1 MRLRLWQLTKYA
13 LDTNDKFTQDIDTL
27 DAYGRNKQLAVTDER
42 PLTVYLNR
50 REIVT
55 LMTMGS
61 EAGSLVLGY
70 LKNQR
75 LFIPS
80 LEASAVD
87 IQVDWSVNAAAV
99 KVEESAINKETDLD
113 KKTVTSGCGQGT
125 VYGDLLNDLDARPMQ
140 QCTIRQS
147 QIYRALGH
155 LVSYNEIYRTA
166 GAVHGCA
173 LLDENQSVRYFVED
187 VGRHNA
193 ADAISGK
200 MWLDAVT
207 GQGKWFY
214 TTGRLTSEMV
224 IKSVQMGISVLL
236 SRSGV
241 TAMGIELARKF
252 NVVLIARAKGKYFIV
267 YNGSEN
273 IILDQMPRDETGHK
287 S

>member
-1 MRLRLWQLTKYA
+1 MHNDA
-13 LDTNDKFTQDIDTL
+13 LDTYDKFTQEIQTL
-27 DAYGRNKQLAVTDER
+27 DAYGRQKRLAVTDER

-75 LFIPS
+75 LFDPLLDPS
-80 LEASAVD
+80 EVD
-87 IQVDWSVNAAAV
+87 VQVDWSVNSAVV
-99 KVEESAINKETDLD
+99 KVPDSAVNMETDLT

-125 VYGDLLNDLDARPMQ
+125 VYGDLLNDLDAKPLPQ
-140 QCTIRQS
+140 QTIRQS
-147 QIYRALGH
+147 QIYQALKH
-155 LVSYNEIYRTA
+155 LIPYNEIYRSA

-173 LLDENQSVRYFVED
+173 LIDENQEVLYFVED

-200 MWLDAVT
+200 MWIDAVS
-207 GQGKWFY
+207 GIGKWFY

-241 TAMGIELARKF
+241 TAMGIELAKKY
-252 NVVLIARAKGKYFIV
+252 NVILIARSKGKYFIV
-267 YNGSEN
+267 YNGAEN
-273 IILDQMPRDETGHK
+273 IILDQMPRDETKHNA
-287 S
+287 

>member
-1 MRLRLWQLTKYA
+1 MP
-13 LDTNDKFTQDIDTL
+13 LDIDENFTQEIETL
-27 DAYGRNKQLAVTDER
+27 DAYGRHKRLAVTDER

-61 EAGSLVLGY
+61 EAAALVLGY

-75 LFIPS
+75 LFDPS
-80 LEASAVD
+80 ILPSD
-87 IQVDWSVNAAAV
+87 IEVQVDWSVNAAVV
-99 KVEESAINKETDLD
+99 KVPDNAVNTQTDLG

-125 VYGDLLNDLDARPMQ
+125 VYGDLLNDLDAKPLLQ
-140 QCTIRQS
+140 SSIRQS
-147 QIYRALGH
+147 DIYQALKQ
-155 LVSYNEIYRTA
+155 LVPYNEIYRSA

-173 LLDENQSVRYFVED
+173 LLDESQDVLYFVED

-200 MWLDAVT
+200 MWLDAKH

-224 IKSVQMGISVLL
+224 IKSVQMGIGVLL

-241 TAMGIELARKF
+241 TAMGVKLAKKY
-252 NVVLIARAKGKYFIV
+252 NVILIARSKGKYFIV
-267 YNGSEN
+267 YNGAEN
-273 IILDQMPRDETGHK
+273 IILDQMPRDETRRNG
-287 S
+287 

>member
-1 MRLRLWQLTKYA
+1 MSFRA
-13 LDTNDKFTQDIDTL
+13 LNENEKFTQEVDTL
-27 DAYGRNKQLAVTDER
+27 DAYGRKKTLAVTFER

-61 EAGSLVLGY
+61 EASSLVIGY

-75 LFIPS
+75 LFDANLNS
-80 LEASAVD
+80 RDLK
-87 IQVDWSVNAAAV
+87 IQIDWEVNAAAV
-99 KVEESAINKETDLD
+99 KIPESALTNEENLD

-125 VYGDLLNDLDARPMQ
+125 VYGDLLNDLDAKPLPQ
-140 QCTIRQS
+140 VQIYQS
-147 QIYRALGH
+147 QIYQALRN
-155 LVSYNEIYRTA
+155 LTSFNEIYRNA

-173 LLDENQSVRYFVED
+173 LLDKNQQVLYFVED

-193 ADAISGK
+193 ADAIAGK
-200 MWLDAVT
+200 MWLDDI
-207 GQGKWFY
+207 GSINKWFY

-224 IKSVQMGISVLL
+224 IKSVQIGIGVLL

-241 TAMGIELARKF
+241 TAMGVELAKKY
-252 NVVLIARAKGKYFIV
+252 NVILIARAKGKYFIV

-273 IILDQMPRDETGHK
+273 IILDQMPRDETQQNV
-287 S
+287 

>member
-1 MRLRLWQLTKYA
+1 MNS
-13 LDTNDKFTQDIDTL
+13 DEKFTREVETL
-27 DAYGRNKQLAVTDER
+27 DAYGRRKQLSVTDER

-61 EAGSLVLGY
+61 EAASLVIGY

-75 LFIPS
+75 LFDPRLDPS
-80 LEASAVD
+80 SVD
-87 IQVDWSVNAAAV
+87 VQVDWSVNAAVV
-99 KVEESAINKETDLD
+99 KVPEAAVDNKIDLA

-125 VYGDLLNDLDARPMQ
+125 VYGDLLNDLDAKPLPQ
-140 QCTIRQS
+140 QTVHQS
-147 QIYRALGH
+147 QIYRALNR
-155 LVSYNEIYRTA
+155 LVPYNQIYRSA

-173 LLDENQSVRYFVED
+173 LLDEHQSVLYFVED

-200 MWLDAVT
+200 MWLDAVH
-207 GQGKWFY
+207 GDGKWFY

-241 TAMGIELARKF
+241 TAMGVTLAKKY
-252 NVVLIARAKGKYFIV
+252 NVVLIARSKGKFFIV
-267 YNGSEN
+267 YTGTGN
-273 IILDQMPRDETGHK
+273 IILDQMPRDETGQNT
-287 S
+287 

>member
-1 MRLRLWQLTKYA
+1 M
-13 LDTNDKFTQDIDTL
+13 DTNDKFTRDIDIL
-27 DAYGRNKQLAVTDER
+27 DAYGRKKQLAVTDER

-61 EAGSLVLGY
+61 EAVSLVLGY

-75 LFIPS
+75 LFTPS
-80 LEASAVD
+80 LQASAVD

-99 KVEESAINKETDLD
+99 KVPEDAVNANTDLS

-125 VYGDLLNDLDARPMQ
+125 VYGDLLQDLDARPLPR
-140 QCTIRQS
+140 CTIRQS
-147 QIYRALGH
+147 QIYKALRR
-155 LVSYNEIYRTA
+155 LVSFNEIYRSA

-173 LLDENQSVRYFVED
+173 LVDENQEVLYFVED

-200 MWLDAVT
+200 MWQDQVT

-241 TAMGIELARKF
+241 TAMGVQLARKY
-252 NVVLIARAKGKYFIV
+252 NVILIARAKGKYFIV
-267 YNGSEN
+267 YHGAEN
-273 IILDQMPRDETGHK
+273 IILDQMPRDETGR
-287 S
+287 SG

>member
-1 MRLRLWQLTKYA
+1 MSNYS
-13 LDTNDKFTQDIDTL
+13 NFTQQVKTL
-27 DAYGRNKQLAVTDER
+27 DAYGRKKSLAVTDER

-61 EAGSLVLGY
+61 EATSLVVGY

-75 LFIPS
+75 LLDDRLAPK
-80 LEASAVD
+80 D
-87 IQVDWSVNAAAV
+87 IEVQVDWQVSAAAV
-99 KVEESAINKETDLD
+99 KVPDDMVAENVDLD

-125 VYGDLLNDLDARPMQ
+125 VYGDLLEDLDAKPLPVIS
-140 QCTIRQS
+140 IRQS
-147 QIYRALGH
+147 QIYQALKA
-155 LVSYNEIYRTA
+155 LTSFNEIYRSA

-173 LLDENQSVRYFVED
+173 LLDDNQRVIYFVED

-200 MWLDAVT
+200 MWLDGVDKDK
-207 GQGKWFY
+207 KWFY

-224 IKSVQMGISVLL
+224 IKSVQMGIPILL

-241 TAMGIELARKF
+241 TAMGVELATKY
-252 NVVLIARAKGKYFIV
+252 NVILIARAKGKYFIA
-267 YNGSEN
+267 YNGTEN
-273 IILDQMPRDETGHK
+273 IVLDQMPRDETGQNL
-287 S
+287 

>member
-1 MRLRLWQLTKYA
+1 MSLEDENLNT
-13 LDTNDKFTQDIDTL
+13 DDKFTKDVETL
-27 DAYGRNKQLAVTDER
+27 DAYGRQKRLSVTDER

-61 EAGSLVLGY
+61 EASSLVLGY

-75 LFIPS
+75 LFNPS
-80 LEASAVD
+80 LDPSSVD
-87 IQVDWSVNAAAV
+87 VQVDWSVNAAVVKIPDSAV
-99 KVEESAINKETDLD
+99 NMNTDLA

-125 VYGDLLNDLDARPMQ
+125 VYGDLLNDLDAKPLPQ
-140 QCTIRQS
+140 QTVRQS
-147 QIYRALGH
+147 DIYQALGH
-155 LVSYNEIYRTA
+155 LVPYNEIYRSA

-173 LLDENQSVRYFVED
+173 LLDEDQDVLYFVED

-200 MWLDAVT
+200 MWLDAVE
-207 GQGKWFY
+207 GHGKWFY

-241 TAMGIELARKF
+241 TAMGVALAKKY
-252 NVVLIARAKGKYFIV
+252 NVILIARSKGKFFIV
-267 YNGSEN
+267 YNGVGN
-273 IILDQMPRDETGHK
+273 IILDQMPRDETGHNT
-287 S
+287 